1 MPHKYSGLETS
12 LMGESLGGKF
22 IIRCIFVSRSADSDS
37 MIGMNLLNLPIK
49 FTELKLASSERI
61 RLGGGIWQTIVLKFQ
76 WNIKWT
82 SDHWQRLKQWFLS
95 GFRTVSFPCAYMF
108 LWVFRVDI
116 WIDFILLT
124 RVFWT
129 PVRVGSVHFCD
140 LQVAWVALLWSDKYC
155 YSSCDPV
162 FNTNSVA
169 TLCRQL
175 QEKQA
180 LGIFSV
186 ESSLAK
192 TKFTFCQKKAFDK
205 VFACLSQYSLL
216 LLRLLT
222 FVQLLESFRCNRL
235 QVGLIWNGATLRRGG
250 CTRPN
255 LPRLWQGGT
264 RLKAPFSLFT
274 RTQKVTEISRIQVPV
289 CFR

>member
-1 MPHKYSGLETS
+1 MNQRSLTTLKAMISFWFQDSLFSLRVHIPVSLQSRYLNGLHF
-12 LMGESLGGKF
+12 L
-22 IIRCIFVSRSADSDS
+22 
-37 MIGMNLLNLPIK
+37 
-49 FTELKLASSERI
+49 
-61 RLGGGIWQTIVLKFQ
+61 
-76 WNIKWT
+76 
-82 SDHWQRLKQWFLS
+82 HWGR
-95 GFRTVSFPCAYMF
+95 
-108 LWVFRVDI
+108 
-116 WIDFILLT
+116 
-124 RVFWT
+124 WT
-129 PVRVGSVHFCD
+129 PVHVRSVHFCD

-216 LLRLLT
+216 LRLLLT

-250 CTRPN
+250 CTRRN
-255 LPRLWQGGT
+255 LPRLWQGCT